1 MVEQD
6 RVLVKEAILA
16 ENAGTIR
23 LKPFRETGVDR
34 NLAPTKAQPHV
45 SMKDLNGRGTSA
57 PKSAR
62 NLAGGIKSKPQ
73 GPR

>member
-34 NLAPTKAQPHV
+34 NLAPANAQPHV
-45 SMKDLNGRGTSA
+45 PMKDLNGRSTSA
-57 PKSAR
+57 SKSAR
-62 NLAGGIKSKPQ
+62 TLVGGIESKSQ
-73 GPR
+73 SPR